1 MFLALR
7 EGRNPTS
14 AALAF
19 KFAKNTD
26 LYCLK

>member
-7 EGRNPTS
+7 EGGNPTS

-26 LYCLK
+26 LYCL